1 MNVNRWV
8 RYAKARID
16 AAVGQGNESLD
27 RLEAE
32 RQAEL
37 AERPWLAADGTAP
50 SLDEARA
57 RIEWEA
63 RQQEALQSQRSP
75 SDAASADIEPDAE
88 TDTDTAGG
96 SPAGRVP
103 SVGSSAAPG
112 GIGEADMPGKT
123 GGAAEIGRSMQT
135 HAGPRSP
142 QRPAVDAEHEAARLE
157 LEDRSRRSADRLAE
171 IRRELGVDDPPG

>member
-1 MNVNRWV
+1 MAMNVNRWV
-8 RYAKARID
+8 KYAKARIG

-32 RQAEL
+32 RQARL

-50 SLDEARA
+50 SLDDARA

-63 RQQEALQSQRSP
+63 HQQESLRSQRSP
-75 SDAASADIEPDAE
+75 SGAASADIEPE
-88 TDTDTAGG
+88 TDTDTGTGTGTDTA
-96 SPAGRVP
+96 
-103 SVGSSAAPG
+103 
-112 GIGEADMPGKT
+112 GIGRT
-123 GGAAEIGRSMQT
+123 MQT
-135 HAGPRSP
+135 RAGPRSP
-142 QRPAVDAEHEAARLE
+142 QRLAADAEHEAARLE

>member
-1 MNVNRWV
+1 MAMNVNRWV

-57 RIEWEA
+57 RIQWEA
-63 RQQEALQSQRSP
+63 RQQETLRSQRSP
-75 SDAASADIEPDAE
+75 SDAASADIEPDARTG
-88 TDTDTAGG
+88 TDTGADTAG
-96 SPAGRVP
+96 
-103 SVGSSAAPG
+103 
-112 GIGEADMPGKT
+112 
-123 GGAAEIGRSMQT
+123 IGRSMQT
-135 HAGPRSP
+135 HAGHRSP
-142 QRPAVDAEHEAARLE
+142 QRVAADAEHEAARLE

-171 IRRELGVDDPPG
+171 IRRELGADDPPG